1 MLAACGGNSDYS
13 RSSEDR
19 ADIAVEEDSSGQT
32 ATFSSETSN
41 QANKTETHSKKEET
55 GTEEIKVENA
65 SDRKVIYTAD
75 LHIEVKNYQET
86 VNNIQQQV
94 EKYDGYVVDSSM
106 YEDQENGLKNGQI
119 TVRVPQEKFQTFIKL
134 VEEGS
139 SKVLESTTSGE
150 DVTEEYVDL
159 ESRLTSK
166 RTVEKRL
173 LSFMED
179 AKKTE
184 DLLQISSDLADVQ
197 EEIEAITGRMK
208 YIENKSDLATV
219 TIYLAENNV
228 QLSGTGKDKLNTW
241 DKTKQQFMK
250 SINFLITAFSSVFIF
265 LVGNLPILIL
275 AGGVVLVIVFII
287 RNTIRKKG

>member
-13 RSSEDR
+13 QSSEDK

-75 LHIEVKNYQET
+75 SISRLKIIKKQSIT
-86 VNNIQQQV
+86 SSRV

-265 LVGNLPILIL
+265 LVGNLPIIIL

-287 RNTIRKKG
+287 RKAIRKKG